1 MAWPH
6 PLPRSHT
13 SPSRVPD
20 PIPGQPRG
28 SRGGTLPTSGLLL
41 VLAAL
46 FSHPAAAQPVVPACD
61 LRCPAPRI
69 CEPTDRVCQRHNEE
83 VVRCQ
88 TEQASCQAKF
98 MAYDAYLQQMGLG
111 VTPLSLPALYR
122 EVLDPLYPQASLS
135 GYRFGFSNRQPA
147 NNATTDCD
155 RTWYNNAD
163 YVSAIQNGTV
173 SENGQGP
180 GFYWLLHEI
189 AHYEQC
195 RVVGSRDAY
204 ARMWWDHLSET
215 ELVSLIETGGW
226 GTIHSQMRMEQ
237 EAKTRAQEVLFALDQ
252 CCIHP
257 TTGRLVR
264 PLAVTPMQVTPAGLT
279 QGASVTFSANAS
291 GGAEPLSWAW
301 EVRDPHAGAWTT
313 LPATGP
319 SATFVPQADGS
330 WTVRLSVSQ
339 PHPGLRTDHREERT
353 FNVLPPEPRVTSVS
367 VSPELVIGGTSA
379 QGTVQVADIAPG
391 GTVQVSLQSH
401 DPSLVQVPAAVSV
414 TAGTSGGGIATFP
427 VSTVLLPVDRNVTI
441 TASAPGGSASGT
453 LFVGGVILEGILV
466 DRDVLRLGE
475 PIQVEL
481 RFERAAPFDVT
492 IRLESSDARTLGVP
506 PEVILP
512 RGQRSVTVPLRAT
525 TELSRETPVTLRA
538 RLAQDP
544 VKTVEQEV
552 RVLPRQ

>member
-1 MAWPH
+1 
-6 PLPRSHT
+6 
-13 SPSRVPD
+13 
-20 PIPGQPRG
+20 
-28 SRGGTLPTSGLLL
+28 
-41 VLAAL
+41 
-46 FSHPAAAQPVVPACD
+46 
-61 LRCPAPRI
+61 
-69 CEPTDRVCQRHNEE
+69 
-83 VVRCQ
+83 
-88 TEQASCQAKF
+88 

-122 EVLDPLYPQASLS
+122 ELLDPLYPQAPLS
-135 GYRFGFSNRQPA
+135 GYRFGYSNRQPA

-155 RTWYNNAD
+155 RTWYNNSD
-163 YVSAIQNGTV
+163 YVSAIQGGTV
-173 SENGQGP
+173 AEDGQGP

-215 ELVSLIETGGW
+215 ELMSLIETGGW
-226 GTIHSQMRMEQ
+226 GTVHSQMRMEQ
-237 EAKTRAQEVLFALDQ
+237 EAHARAQEVLRALDR

-279 QGASVTFSANAS
+279 QGASVTFSATAS
-291 GGAEPLSWAW
+291 DGAEPLTWAW
-301 EVRDPHAGAWTT
+301 EVQSPQAGTWTT
-313 LPATGP
+313 LPATGS
-319 SATFVPQADGS
+319 SATFVPQTVGS
-330 WTVRLSVSQ
+330 WTVRLAVSQ
-339 PHPGLRTDHREERT
+339 PHPGLRTDHKEERT
-353 FNVLPPEPRVTSVS
+353 FNVLPPQPRVTSVS

-379 QGTVQVADIAPG
+379 QGTVQVSDMAPS

-401 DPSLVQVPAAVSV
+401 DPSLVQVPATVSV
-414 TAGTSGGGIATFP
+414 TAGTGGGGIATFP

-441 TASAPGGSASGT
+441 TASAPGGSASGA

-466 DRDVLRLGE
+466 DRDVLNLGE

-492 IRLESSDARTLGVP
+492 IRLESSDARALGVP

-544 VKTVEQEV
+544 VKIMEREV
-552 RVLPRQ
+552 VVLPRR